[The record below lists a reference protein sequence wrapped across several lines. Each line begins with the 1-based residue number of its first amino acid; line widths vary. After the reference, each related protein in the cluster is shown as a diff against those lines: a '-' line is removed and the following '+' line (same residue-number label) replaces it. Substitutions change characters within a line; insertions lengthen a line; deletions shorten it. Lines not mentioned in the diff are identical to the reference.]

1 MITDEI
7 RKVGVFIKRDFR
19 MLFTYK
25 LALSTTFFSIF
36 FNLFY
41 LVLFGSMF
49 GSRGLPALA
58 PYGGDFISYI
68 IVGSIGWGF
77 LWGIMGST
85 SGALRSEMM
94 QGTLESV
101 ILTSTRITTI
111 TWAYT
116 IFGCFTSL
124 LSIGLVLLIGFFC
137 FDVVAFTTA
146 SIYTLIIF
154 VLSAVMMTGIGM
166 IFGGLTI
173 WVKNIGTLAML
184 TQSIAM
190 FFCGVYFPV
199 TVLPAYLQ
207 PIAKYVPFYY
217 SMEGLRKSLIPATP
231 ESEII
236 RYIIILLILSIS
248 FILIGI
254 YTLHKGLNKAKKD
267 GSLVFY

>member
-1 MITDEI
+1 MMDEI

-25 LALSTTFFSIF
+25 LALSTSFLGIF

-49 GSRGLPALA
+49 GRRELSALA

-94 QGTLESV
+94 RGTLES
-101 ILTSTRITTI
+101 ILLTSTRVSTI
-111 TWAYT
+111 MIAYT
-116 IFGCFTSL
+116 IFGCLFGL
-124 LSIGLVLLIGFFC
+124 LSIGLLISVGFLC
-137 FDVVAFTTA
+137 FGVSFGAATV
-146 SIYTLIIF
+146 YTFIIMF
-154 VLSAVMMTGIGM
+154 LSALLMMGFGM

-173 WVKNIGTLAML
+173 WVKNIGTLAIL
-184 TQSIAM
+184 TQNIAM
-190 FFCGVYFPV
+190 FFCGVYFPI
-199 TVLPAYLQ
+199 TVLPEYLQ

-217 SMEGLRKSLIPATP
+217 SIEGLRKSLIPTTP

-236 RYIIILLILSIS
+236 KYVIILLVLSIA
-248 FILIGI
+248 FILIGLYI
-254 YTLHKGLNKAKKD
+254 LHKGLNKAKKD